1 MNYRPPPF
9 AMLLLVFCAGIALSY
24 WILGAQSFDRA
35 FRDWLERAE
44 SAPVKNTPPT
54 PPSSPPK
61 APPAAKRSRAERE
74 QRGRAAGLAALS
86 RATSAVWAA
95 KEAQAAWLREVEPLR
110 RNYEGHLIAAHDDL
124 VARFRR
130 LYDRRPAADAVT
142 MLTRRLE
149 RYSST
154 LDIGSAQGDLAR
166 LEAEGQSVTDRYR
179 AAIGEAAAL
188 VAAAR
193 RRGWWSP
200 VELGTV
206 LRAPA
211 PVDLPPWYPAWTRRP
226 W

>member
-1 MNYRPPPF
+1 
-9 AMLLLVFCAGIALSY
+9 MLLLVFCAGIALSH

-44 SAPVKNTPPT
+44 SEPVKKTPP
-54 PPSSPPK
+54 PPPTSLPK
-61 APPAAKRSRAERE
+61 APPAPKSSRAERE
-74 QRGRAAGLAALS
+74 QRDRVAGRAAVT
-86 RATSAVWAA
+86 RATAAVWAA

-110 RNYEGHLIAAHDDL
+110 RNYEGHLVAAHADL

-130 LYDRRPAADAVT
+130 VYDGRPAPDAVT
-142 MLTRRLE
+142 VLTRRLE

-154 LDIGSAQGDLAR
+154 SDMGSAQGDLAR
-166 LEAEGQSVTDRYR
+166 LEAEGESLADRYR
-179 AAIGEAAAL
+179 AAIAEVGSL

-200 VELGTV
+200 VELGIV

-211 PVDLPPWYPAWTRRP
+211 PTGLAPWYPAWTR
-226 W
+226 